1 MSTMTYADLA
11 ELRARY
17 AVTEENIV
25 TAEVAT
31 ISDLADLLT
40 SQLRK
45 VHALAPDRPAG
56 WQQLTCAADVAEA
69 LASVTRESAG
79 AAPSPNPF
87 IPLPA
92 APLINIPVIVSEDSA
107 PGTWRLVTHDHCEV
121 HLNEDDPAKSRV
133 SHGECSIAAEG
144 CLK

>member
-1 MSTMTYADLA
+1 
-11 ELRARY
+11 
-17 AVTEENIV
+17 V

-45 VHALAPDRPAG
+45 VHALAPDRPAA
-56 WQQLTCAADVAEA
+56 WQQLACAADVAEA

-121 HLNEDDPAKSRV
+121 KNGDTPDRASV
-133 SHGECSIAAEG
+133 SHARCSITAEG
-144 CLK
+144 RIG